1 MGYAE
6 LDNLLAE
13 VYRGQ
18 DRLTPAV
25 IRRAATEAELRADSM
40 ALLDGL
46 PEGEYSQDEV
56 AEALRQVPRLVAEG
70 DADLLADS

>member
-6 LDNLLAE
+6 LDNLLDE

-18 DRLTPAV
+18 ERLTPDV
-25 IRRAATEAELRADSM
+25 IRRAATVADLRADSM
-40 ALLDGL
+40 ALLDHL
-46 PEGEYSQDEV
+46 PEGEYSQDEA

-70 DADLLADS
+70 DADPLA